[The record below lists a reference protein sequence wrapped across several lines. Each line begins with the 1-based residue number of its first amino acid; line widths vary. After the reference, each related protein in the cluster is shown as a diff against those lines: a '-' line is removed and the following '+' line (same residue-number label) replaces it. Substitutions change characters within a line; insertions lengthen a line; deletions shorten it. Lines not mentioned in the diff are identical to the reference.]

1 MENTNQQTSNVDGD
15 DKAQAST
22 VFGTDRSWNDPQALF
37 EFKAPNSAKTG
48 VSKLNKRIGFPSDST
63 PSNSS
68 IKPDSSN
75 LSDAGAKSAA
85 LGINVPPPPPPLIS
99 KSIPNKVVHHQE
111 IEPQNTNENPASPE
125 EQINIEEVI
134 KNLTETVQRAESAG
148 KFDNKKA
155 TDISKRIKLFEEKW
169 VKGQLNDKVQIGMS
183 NLGKH
188 LVMDEIQE
196 AEKLQQ
202 RLNIEYPSL
211 CTPWMVAIRQL
222 ILARKST

>member
-1 MENTNQQTSNVDGD
+1 MENTNQQTSNVEVDGD

-85 LGINVPPPPPPLIS
+85 LGIQLFKNYV
-99 KSIPNKVVHHQE
+99 KFVY
-111 IEPQNTNENPASPE
+111 
-125 EQINIEEVI
+125 IND
-134 KNLTETVQRAESAG
+134 L
-148 KFDNKKA
+148 
-155 TDISKRIKLFEEKW
+155 
-169 VKGQLNDKVQIGMS
+169 
-183 NLGKH
+183 
-188 LVMDEIQE
+188 
-196 AEKLQQ
+196 
-202 RLNIEYPSL
+202 
-211 CTPWMVAIRQL
+211 
-222 ILARKST
+222 

>member
-85 LGINVPPPPPPLIS
+85 LGIRIQLFKNYV
-99 KSIPNKVVHHQE
+99 KFVY
-111 IEPQNTNENPASPE
+111 
-125 EQINIEEVI
+125 INDL
-134 KNLTETVQRAESAG
+134 K
-148 KFDNKKA
+148 
-155 TDISKRIKLFEEKW
+155 
-169 VKGQLNDKVQIGMS
+169 
-183 NLGKH
+183 
-188 LVMDEIQE
+188 
-196 AEKLQQ
+196 
-202 RLNIEYPSL
+202 
-211 CTPWMVAIRQL
+211 
-222 ILARKST
+222 